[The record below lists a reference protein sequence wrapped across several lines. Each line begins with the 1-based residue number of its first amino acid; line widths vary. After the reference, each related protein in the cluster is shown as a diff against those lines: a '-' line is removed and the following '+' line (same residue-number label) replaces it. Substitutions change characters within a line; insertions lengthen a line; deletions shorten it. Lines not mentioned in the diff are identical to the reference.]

1 MYHSPAISV
10 SALNRIGSLRT
21 GLGDGWVAI
30 PGCNSGTGGH
40 RACAA
45 GNHQNGPDQHAARLH
60 VRIDRAQSIQGNT
73 VKACNARRGFSWGDG
88 VFPQG
93 GALPGRDSGEAG
105 EYLGAK
111 LLPPDGE
118 AGGEA
123 PRSRL
128 ECRPHVEADPSP
140 CIVRVRNSPR
150 RSFAPT
156 VLCRPNIERLRS
168 DEGVAVCGGV
178 TNILRFI

>member
-30 PGCNSGTGGH
+30 LGCNSGTGGH

-45 GNHQNGPDQHAARLH
+45 GNHQNGPDQHAPRLH
-60 VRIDRAQSIQGNT
+60 VRIDRAQSIRRNT
-73 VKACNARRGFSWGDG
+73 AKSCNARRGFPWGDG

-111 LLPPDGE
+111 LLPPDEE

-128 ECRPHVEADPSP
+128 EMPPA
-140 CIVRVRNSPR
+140 R
-150 RSFAPT
+150 RGGPKPVHRSREELATPVIRANRALPT
-156 VLCRPNIERLRS
+156 QH
-168 DEGVAVCGGV
+168 
-178 TNILRFI
+178 